1 LQPEVPPGPRR
12 ILPAAAILIAI
23 FFLSVASRRPP
34 GPKPASAPATEF
46 SAIRAREVLYRLVG
60 DGVPHPAGSAAND
73 VVRGRVL
80 EELSKL
86 GYQPQVQI
94 GFSCAEYGT
103 CATAKNILAR
113 LDGTEP
119 GAAVLL
125 AAHYDSVPAGPG
137 ASDDGAGVAA
147 VLEIARALKSTATP
161 RHSIVILIDD
171 AEEPGMIGARV
182 FVEQSP
188 WAKDIRAAV
197 NLEARGTSGP
207 SLMFETGSANYW
219 ALKIYSKYAARP
231 ATNSIFYEA
240 YKQLPNNTDFTIF
253 KAAGYQG
260 LNFAFIDGVN
270 RYHTPLDKFENSS
283 PRSLQHHGENA
294 LPMVL
299 ALANAD
305 LSNPPQ
311 TDGVFFDLFERQVIL
326 WPAKWS
332 LPIAILA
339 LVLLCFE
346 IGWLIAKA
354 RLHPL
359 ALLWGAVNWLAIL
372 VTTGVLALIL
382 HLVLRAVGVAPA
394 NWPSHAFPLQV
405 AFWSLA
411 ISVASVLPLAFAA
424 RSGFWGL
431 WAGGWIWWTL
441 LSAIMAWL
449 THGVSFLMLV
459 PSCVAVVV
467 GLFFTLRSSDP
478 RHGVWLA
485 AALPLFAAGIIG
497 FTSPFF
503 LYEGLGVRLLPGTAL
518 ILAILFSPGAPL
530 LGSLRG
536 SNSAAR
542 FGLPGMAIVVTI
554 LAIFASVV
562 APAYSAKSP
571 ERVNLQYRQDS
582 DGGKSQ
588 WAVHSDSGRLPESIR
603 VATTFHRTDKGL
615 FPWETEAAFVADAP
629 HLAIAPPTLTILE
642 SSILNG
648 KRQYRVLLRSE
659 RGAPD
664 AMVLFP
670 PDSGIDGV
678 HMQGQPVQ
686 SEDARIRRFLN
697 GWDVYDCVTMSAK
710 GVEMSF
716 ELPTGKPVEVYAM
729 DRSYGLPLEGMFLL
743 KSRGLTATP
752 SGQGDVTMISR
763 RVQLNP

>member
-1 LQPEVPPGPRR
+1 
-12 ILPAAAILIAI
+12 
-23 FFLSVASRRPP
+23 
-34 GPKPASAPATEF
+34 
-46 SAIRAREVLYRLVG
+46 
-60 DGVPHPAGSAAND
+60 
-73 VVRGRVL
+73 
-80 EELSKL
+80 
-86 GYQPQVQI
+86 
-94 GFSCAEYGT
+94 
-103 CATAKNILAR
+103 
-113 LDGTEP
+113 
-119 GAAVLL
+119 
-125 AAHYDSVPAGPG
+125 
-137 ASDDGAGVAA
+137 
-147 VLEIARALKSTATP
+147 
-161 RHSIVILIDD
+161 
-171 AEEPGMIGARV
+171 
-182 FVEQSP
+182 
-188 WAKDIRAAV
+188 
-197 NLEARGTSGP
+197 
-207 SLMFETGSANYW
+207 
-219 ALKIYSKYAARP
+219 
-231 ATNSIFYEA
+231 
-240 YKQLPNNTDFTIF
+240 
-253 KAAGYQG
+253 
-260 LNFAFIDGVN
+260 
-270 RYHTPLDKFENSS
+270 
-283 PRSLQHHGENA
+283 
-294 LPMVL
+294 
-299 ALANAD
+299 
-305 LSNPPQ
+305 
-311 TDGVFFDLFERQVIL
+311 
-326 WPAKWS
+326 
-332 LPIAILA
+332 
-339 LVLLCFE
+339 
-346 IGWLIAKA
+346 
-354 RLHPL
+354 
-359 ALLWGAVNWLAIL
+359 
-372 VTTGVLALIL
+372 
-382 HLVLRAVGVAPA
+382 
-394 NWPSHAFPLQV
+394 
-405 AFWSLA
+405 
-411 ISVASVLPLAFAA
+411 
-424 RSGFWGL
+424 
-431 WAGGWIWWTL
+431 
-441 LSAIMAWL
+441 MAWL

-478 RHGVWLA
+478 RRGVWLA
-485 AALPLFAAGIIG
+485 AALPLFAAGTIG
-497 FTSPFF
+497 FTSLFF

-542 FGLPGMAIVVTI
+542 FALPGMAIAVTI

-678 HMQGQPVQ
+678 RMQGQPVQ

-710 GVEMSF
+710 GVEISF

-752 SGQGDVTMISR
+752 SGQGDVTIISR